1 MRTISGRYIR
11 TVPRHGY
18 QFVAPVTQVE
28 NQEAEPELE
37 LLLAPHRAWTEGRAA
52 LESLQCDRIGTARA
66 TFQRLLQQHPGE
78 ATYHIGMAN
87 ACVMQFEA
95 TRTDPAPD
103 AAPRPAWVMVA
114 AALTPGHRGRIFI
127 VDTMPASTQ
136 IARWG
141 NSLGVRL
148 PKAVA
153 AEAQLAEGDTVEVS
167 VKGGAIVVRPARP
180 TYSLDQLV
188 AKITPRNR
196 HREADWGAPAGHEQ
210 W

>member
-1 MRTISGRYIR
+1 M
-11 TVPRHGY
+11 PRRGY
-18 QFVAPVTQVE
+18 QFVAAVTPVLGPE
-28 NQEAEPELE
+28 GDPELE
-37 LLLAPHRAWTEGRAA
+37 LMLAPHRAWTEGRAA
-52 LESLQCDRIGTARA
+52 LESLQCDRIGSARA
-66 TFQRLLQQHPGE
+66 TFQRLLDQHPGE